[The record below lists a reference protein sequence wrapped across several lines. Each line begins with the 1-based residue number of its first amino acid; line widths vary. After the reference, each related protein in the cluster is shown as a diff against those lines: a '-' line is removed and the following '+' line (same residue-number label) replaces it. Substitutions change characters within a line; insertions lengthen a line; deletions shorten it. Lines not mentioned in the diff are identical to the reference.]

1 MAKVMQQCQRLGF
14 LAGIVNPYFRQA
26 LIGRQFTSCTSQVL
40 ALNAG
45 TNALSPQPVHRQRR
59 HDQIGG
65 LCKAQHVAIVKPL
78 RFVIDAVRGDD
89 KFHTPRGSSAEVR
102 MVTRPTGS
110 GGEPSS
116 PNCGASAGVRLVNLI
131 SPESRPARYFWMPWP
146 LDGD

>member
-1 MAKVMQQCQRLGF
+1 MAKVMQRFQRLGF

-26 LIGRQFTSCTSQVL
+26 FIGSQFTSCTSQVL

-89 KFHTPRGSSAEVR
+89 KFHTP
-102 MVTRPTGS
+102 P
-110 GGEPSS
+110 
-116 PNCGASAGVRLVNLI
+116 GVER
-131 SPESRPARYFWMPWP
+131 
-146 LDGD
+146 